1 MTRLDSVPPPGLV
14 LLGIVSL
21 QLGAGFAKNL
31 FEELPP
37 SAVVTLRLATSAIV
51 LVVVSRKL
59 LTGARHWSGKDWAVA
74 AGFGLTLATMNVS
87 IYESFARIPLGIAV
101 TIEFLGPLGV
111 AVAYSRRR
119 LDAVWVL
126 LAASGV
132 VLLTR
137 GGSDTVTAA
146 GVAFALLSALAWAA
160 YILLSVATGRRL
172 RGSSG
177 LAVAS
182 TVGTLLV
189 LPLGVA
195 SGGADLLRPDLL
207 ALGAGIGLLSSVIPY
222 TLELE
227 ALRRMSAKLF
237 GILMSLEPAVAAMVG
252 VVVVGEILRAR
263 EWVAIGCVVVAC
275 VGATRTRVVATQ
287 RAPEV

>member
-14 LLGIVSL
+14 LLGILSV

-37 SAVVTLRLATSAIV
+37 SAVVTLRLATSAVV

-59 LTGARHWSGKDWAVA
+59 LAGARLWSGKDWAVA
-74 AGFGLTLATMNVS
+74 AGFGLTLAAMNAS

-111 AVAYSRRR
+111 AIAYSRRR
-119 LDAVWVL
+119 LDVVWVL
-126 LAASGV
+126 LAAGGV
-132 VLLTR
+132 MLLTR
-137 GGSDTVTAA
+137 GASGTLTAA
-146 GVAFALLSALAWAA
+146 GVAFALLAATAWAA
-160 YILLSVATGRRL
+160 YILLSVETGRRL

-182 TVGTLLV
+182 TVGTPLV
-189 LPLGVA
+189 FPFGVA

-207 ALGAGIGLLSSVIPY
+207 PLGAGFG
-222 TLELE
+222 
-227 ALRRMSAKLF
+227 ALRTP
-237 GILMSLEPAVAAMVG
+237 EPAVAAVVG

-263 EWVAIGCVVVAC
+263 EWVAIGCVVVPC
-275 VGATRTRVVATQ
+275 IGATRTRAVAT
-287 RAPEV
+287 RTRAVATPEAPEV